1 LLTLTIF
8 TQKKKEVNMSK
19 LLREVI
25 IGVEKAAKGIYRMT
39 VASAHI
45 SSNAV
50 PGQFVNIKCC
60 DGTQALLRR
69 PVSICSVDR
78 AEGKFDLYFQVKG
91 TGTEMLARK
100 KSGEFLDII
109 GPLGNGF
116 DLDIA
121 HRRIAVVGG
130 GIGIFPLLFLLNE
143 SKAVVKR
150 SYLGFRSSEQ
160 ILLLEEFRQRSTSLE
175 TATEDGS
182 FGTKGFVTDL
192 LERDIL
198 SEEFDMIYACGPYPM
213 LRKVSEIAE
222 KHGIRCQVSMEQ
234 RMGCGFG
241 ACLTCACKTYADD
254 GTSHYVRVCSDG
266 PVFNSKEVVF
276 E

>member
-1 LLTLTIF
+1 VIRAGTDDNI
-8 TQKKKEVNMSK
+8 QKKKMSR
-19 LLREVI
+19 LLRETI
-25 IGVEKAAKGIYRMT
+25 TGVENAAKGIYRMT
-39 VASAHI
+39 VASEYI
-45 SSNAV
+45 SANAV

-60 DGTQALLRR
+60 DGIQALLRR

-78 AEGKFDLYFQVKG
+78 AKGEIDLYFQVKG
-91 TGTEMLARK
+91 AGTEILARK
-100 KSGEFLDII
+100 KSGELLDII
-109 GPLGNGF
+109 GPLGKGF
-116 DLDIA
+116 DLDIG

-150 SYLGFRSSEQ
+150 VYLGFRSSEHV
-160 ILLLEEFRQRSTSLE
+160 LLVEEFRQRSSSLE
-175 TATEDGS
+175 TATDDGS
-182 FGTKGFVTDL
+182 FGKKGFVTDL

-222 KHGIRCQVSMEQ
+222 KYGVRCQVSLEQ

-241 ACLTCACKTYADD
+241 ACLTCACKTNAED
-254 GTSHYVRVCSDG
+254 GTHHYVRVCSDG
-266 PVFNSKEVVF
+266 PVFYSDEVGF
-276 E
+276 D